1 MAYAYPVP
9 RYVCTYVQTWM
20 LHMYVLRT
28 GPSTRKRPRP
38 PAAPEITRPLSNA
51 GDPIPR
57 CSLLPSMHLYRVPI
71 SHPRHPA
78 YPRHAHSAIN
88 QRPSPPPIYCA
99 RNPRLATLPPT
110 THRTPLRPAIG
121 PAFRAAA
128 RIALAALDVVIRRGH
143 RPAQRL
149 AAFIAAFTTA
159 RGATLLR
166 SLPLRA
172 LARTS

>member
-1 MAYAYPVP
+1 MHIVSIHM
-9 RYVCTYVQTWM
+9 YVHPDLDV
-20 LHMYVLRT
+20 MYVLRT
-28 GPSTRKRPRP
+28 GPSTRRRPRP
-38 PAAPEITRPLSNA
+38 PAARPQDHETALECGRSPSHA
-51 GDPIPR
+51 ALYCPQ
-57 CSLLPSMHLYRVPI
+57 CTSTALPY

-78 YPRHAHSAIN
+78 YPRHAPSPIH
-88 QRPSPPPIYCA
+88 QRPPPPPSYCA

-110 THRTPLRPAIG
+110 THPTPLRPAIG